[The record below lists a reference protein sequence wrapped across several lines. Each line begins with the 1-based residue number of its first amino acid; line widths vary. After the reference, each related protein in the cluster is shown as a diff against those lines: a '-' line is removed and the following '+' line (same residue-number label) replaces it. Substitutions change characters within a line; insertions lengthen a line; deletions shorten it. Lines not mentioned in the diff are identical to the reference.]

1 MVKKD
6 TFLALV
12 PGDVMN
18 DRLEMLLEKFR
29 MLERE
34 LAMEL
39 QKKQEEFFYEIH
51 KKKVRFQRG
60 IKLEHRLLMQNA
72 FQYIQR
78 ARPMAILTLP
88 VIWSCVFPALLLD
101 LTITIYQ
108 AICFPIYGI
117 PKVRRGDYIVL
128 DRHNLSYL
136 NIIEKM
142 NCVYCG
148 YFNGVVAY
156 AREMA
161 ARTEQH
167 WCPIK
172 HARRVGDIHSRYKYF
187 FDYGDGKRYRQ
198 EIEAARRDFE
208 DLKK

>member
-1 MVKKD
+1 
-6 TFLALV
+6 
-12 PGDVMN
+12 MN

-29 MLERE
+29 TLERE
-34 LAMEL
+34 LAVEL
-39 QKKQEEFFYEIH
+39 QKKQDEFFYEIR
-51 KKKVRFQRG
+51 KKKVRFQRE
-60 IKLEHRLLMQNA
+60 IKLEHKRLIINA
-72 FQYIQR
+72 LQYIR
-78 ARPMAILTLP
+78 ESRPLVLLTLP
-88 VIWSCVFPALLLD
+88 VIWSCLIPALLLD

-108 AICFPIYGI
+108 AVCFPVFGI
-117 PKVRRGDYIVL
+117 PKVRRGDFIVL

-142 NCVYCG
+142 NCMYCG
-148 YFNGVVAY
+148 YFNGLVAY

-187 FDYGDGKRYRQ
+187 FDYGDAKRYRQ
-198 EIEAARRDFE
+198 EIETARRDFE
-208 DLKK
+208 DLKQNNS

>member
-1 MVKKD
+1 
-6 TFLALV
+6 
-12 PGDVMN
+12 MN

-29 MLERE
+29 TLERE
-34 LAMEL
+34 LAIEL
-39 QKKQEEFFYEIH
+39 QKKQDEFFYQVH

-60 IKLEHRLLMQNA
+60 IKLEHRLLMKNA
-72 FQYIQR
+72 FQYIR
-78 ARPMAILTLP
+78 ESRPLVILTLP
-88 VIWSCVFPALLLD
+88 VIWSCAIPAIFLD
-101 LTITIYQ
+101 LMITIYQ

-117 PKVRRGDYIVL
+117 PKVRRSDFIVL

-136 NIIEKM
+136 NFIEKI

-148 YFNGVVAY
+148 YFNGLVAY

-187 FDYGDGKRYRQ
+187 FDYGDAKRYCQ
-198 EIEAARRDFE
+198 EIETARRDFQDIKQE
-208 DLKK
+208 DS

>member
-1 MVKKD
+1 
-6 TFLALV
+6 
-12 PGDVMN
+12 MN

-34 LAMEL
+34 LAIEL
-39 QKKQEEFFYEIH
+39 QKKQEEFFYHIH
-51 KKKVRFQRG
+51 KKKVRFQRE
-60 IKLEHRLLMQNA
+60 IKLQHKRLIIPT
-72 FQYIQR
+72 FQYIR
-78 ARPMAILTLP
+78 KARLMAIVTAP
-88 VIWSCVFPALLLD
+88 VIWSCLISVLLMD
-101 LTITIYQ
+101 LMMTIYQ
-108 AICFPIYGI
+108 AVCFPVYGI
-117 PKVRRGDYIVL
+117 PKVRRGSFIVL

-156 AREMA
+156 AREIG

-172 HARRVGDIHSRYKYF
+172 HARRVGDIHSRYKNF

-198 EIEAARRDFE
+198 EIETVRREFE
-208 DLKK
+208 DLKQ

>member
-1 MVKKD
+1 
-6 TFLALV
+6 
-12 PGDVMN
+12 MN
-18 DRLEMLLEKFR
+18 DRLEMLLEKFWT
-29 MLERE
+29 LERE

-39 QKKQEEFFYEIH
+39 QKQQEEFFYQIH
-51 KKKVRFQRG
+51 KKKVRFQRE
-60 IKLEHRLLMQNA
+60 IKLQHKRLIIPALR
-72 FQYIQR
+72 YIR
-78 ARPMAILTLP
+78 KARLTAIVTAP
-88 VIWSCVFPALLLD
+88 VIWSCLLSVLLMD
-101 LTITIYQ
+101 LMMTIYQ
-108 AICFPIYGI
+108 AVCFPVYGI
-117 PKVRRGDYIVL
+117 PKVRRGNFIVI

-156 AREMA
+156 AREIG

-172 HARRVGDIHSRYKYF
+172 HARRVGDIHSRYKNF

-198 EIEAARRDFE
+198 EIETVRREFE
-208 DLKK
+208 DLKQ

>member
-1 MVKKD
+1 
-6 TFLALV
+6 
-12 PGDVMN
+12 MN

-34 LAMEL
+34 LAMEF
-39 QKKQEEFFYEIH
+39 QKKQEEFFYQIH
-51 KKKVRFQRG
+51 KKKVWFPWK
-60 IKLEHRLLMQNA
+60 IKMEHKRLVITAL
-72 FQYIQR
+72 QYIR
-78 ARPMAILTLP
+78 ESRPLVLLTLP
-88 VIWSCVFPALLLD
+88 VIWACAIPALLLD
-101 LTITIYQ
+101 LMITIYQ

-117 PKVRRGDYIVL
+117 PKVHRGDFIIL

-136 NIIEKM
+136 NVIEKM

-148 YFNGVVAY
+148 YFNGLVGY

-172 HARRVGDIHSRYKYF
+172 HARRVGDIHSR
-187 FDYGDGKRYRQ
+187 
-198 EIEAARRDFE
+198 
-208 DLKK
+208 

>member
-1 MVKKD
+1 
-6 TFLALV
+6 
-12 PGDVMN
+12 MN

-29 MLERE
+29 VLERE
-34 LAMEL
+34 LATEF
-39 QKKQEEFFYEIH
+39 QKKQEEFFYEIR
-51 KKKVRFQRG
+51 KKKIRFQRE
-60 IKLEHRLLMQNA
+60 IKLEHKLLIINA
-72 FQYIQR
+72 FQYIRR
-78 ARPMAILTLP
+78 ARPLAILTLP
-88 VIWSCVFPALLLD
+88 VIWSCVIPALLMD
-101 LTITIYQ
+101 IVITIYQ
-108 AICFPIYGI
+108 AICFPVYGI
-117 PKVRRGDYIVL
+117 PKVRRGDFIVL
-128 DRHNLSYL
+128 DRHHLNYL
-136 NIIEKM
+136 NFIEKM

-208 DLKK
+208 DLKQKNS

>member
-1 MVKKD
+1 
-6 TFLALV
+6 
-12 PGDVMN
+12 MN

-29 MLERE
+29 TLERE

-39 QKKQEEFFYEIH
+39 QKKQKEFFYQVH
-51 KKKVRFQRG
+51 KKKVRFQRE
-60 IKLEHRLLMQNA
+60 IRQEHRHLMKAIRSYLGAARPLAIVTAPVMWSCLLPVLLM
-72 FQYIQR
+72 
-78 ARPMAILTLP
+78 
-88 VIWSCVFPALLLD
+88 D
-101 LTITIYQ
+101 LIITISQ
-108 AICFPIYGI
+108 AVCFPVYGI

-128 DRHNLSYL
+128 DRHHLSYL
-136 NIIEKM
+136 NFIERM
-142 NCVYCG
+142 NCVFCG

-156 AREMA
+156 AREVA

-172 HARRVGDIHSRYKYF
+172 HARRVGDIHSRYKFF

-198 EIEAARRDFE
+198 EIETVRRDFE

>member
-1 MVKKD
+1 
-6 TFLALV
+6 
-12 PGDVMN
+12 MN

-29 MLERE
+29 TLERE

-39 QKKQEEFFYEIH
+39 QKKQDEFFYEIR
-51 KKKVRFQRG
+51 KKKVRFQREV
-60 IKLEHRLLMQNA
+60 ILEHKRLIINA
-72 FQYIQR
+72 FQYIR
-78 ARPMAILTLP
+78 SARPLAILTFP
-88 VIWSCVFPALLLD
+88 VIWSCAIPALLLD

-108 AICFPIYGI
+108 AICFPVYGI

-136 NIIEKM
+136 NVIEKM

-187 FDYGDGKRYRQ
+187 FDYGDAKRYRN
-198 EIEAARRDFE
+198 EIETARRDFE
-208 DLKK
+208 DIKQNNS

>member
-1 MVKKD
+1 
-6 TFLALV
+6 
-12 PGDVMN
+12 MN

-39 QKKQEEFFYEIH
+39 QKKQDEFFYQVH

-60 IKLEHRLLMQNA
+60 IKLEHRMLMKNA
-72 FQYIQR
+72 FQYICES
-78 ARPMAILTLP
+78 RPLVLLTLP
-88 VIWSCVFPALLLD
+88 VIWSCAFPALLLD

-117 PKVRRGDYIVL
+117 PKVRRADFIVL

-136 NIIEKM
+136 NVIEKM

-148 YFNGVVAY
+148 YFNGLVAY

-187 FDYGDGKRYRQ
+187 FDYGDGKRYHQ
-198 EIEAARRDFE
+198 EIETARRDYE
-208 DLKK
+208 DIKQENS

>member
-1 MVKKD
+1 
-6 TFLALV
+6 
-12 PGDVMN
+12 MN

-29 MLERE
+29 TLERE

-39 QKKQEEFFYEIH
+39 QKKQEEFFYEIR
-51 KKKVRFQRG
+51 KTKVRFQRE
-60 IKLEHRLLMQNA
+60 ITLEHQRLIINSLK
-72 FQYIQR
+72 YIR
-78 ARPMAILTLP
+78 ESRPLVLLTLP
-88 VIWSCVFPALLLD
+88 VVWSCILPALLMD
-101 LTITIYQ
+101 LMITIYQ
-108 AICFPIYGI
+108 AICFPVFGI
-117 PKVRRGDYIVL
+117 PKVRRGDFIVL

-136 NIIEKM
+136 NAIEKM
-142 NCVYCG
+142 NCMYCG

-187 FDYGDGKRYRQ
+187 LDYGDGKRYRQ
-198 EIEAARRDFE
+198 EIETVRREFE
-208 DLKK
+208 DLKQKYS

>member
-1 MVKKD
+1 
-6 TFLALV
+6 
-12 PGDVMN
+12 MN

-29 MLERE
+29 ALERE
-34 LAMEL
+34 LSMEL
-39 QKKQEEFFYEIH
+39 QKKQDEFFYQIH

-60 IKLEHRLLMQNA
+60 IKLEHRLMMKTAL
-72 FQYIQR
+72 QYIR
-78 ARPMAILTLP
+78 EARPLVILTLP
-88 VIWSCVFPALLLD
+88 VIWSCAVPALLLD
-101 LTITIYQ
+101 VMITIYQ

-117 PKVRRGDYIVL
+117 PKVRRSDYIVL

-148 YFNGVVAY
+148 YFNGLVAY

-187 FDYGDGKRYRQ
+187 FDYGDAKRYCQ
-198 EIEAARRDFE
+198 EIETARRDFE
-208 DLKK
+208 DIKQENS

>member
-1 MVKKD
+1 MS
-6 TFLALV
+6 
-12 PGDVMN
+12 PGDLMN

-29 MLERE
+29 TLERE

-39 QKKQEEFFYEIH
+39 QKKQEEFFYEVH
-51 KKKVRFQRG
+51 RKKVRFQRD
-60 IKLEHRLLMQNA
+60 IKLKHRQLMQNA
-72 FQYIQR
+72 LQYIR
-78 ARPMAILTLP
+78 EARPMAILTLP
-88 VIWSCVFPALLLD
+88 VIWACLIPALLLD
-101 LTITIYQ
+101 LAISIYQ
-108 AICFPIYGI
+108 AICFPVYGI

-136 NIIEKM
+136 NAIEKL
-142 NCVYCG
+142 NCMYCG
-148 YFNGVVAY
+148 YFNGLVAY

-187 FDYGDGKRYRQ
+187 FDYGDAKRYRQ
-198 EIEAARRDFE
+198 EIETVRREFE
-208 DLKK
+208 DIKQ

>member
-1 MVKKD
+1 
-6 TFLALV
+6 
-12 PGDVMN
+12 MN

-29 MLERE
+29 TLERE

-39 QKKQEEFFYEIH
+39 QKKQEEFFYEVH
-51 KKKVRFQRG
+51 RKKVRFQRD
-60 IKLEHRLLMQNA
+60 IKLKHRQLMQNA
-72 FQYIQR
+72 LQYIR
-78 ARPMAILTLP
+78 EARPMAILTLP
-88 VIWSCVFPALLLD
+88 VIWACLIPALLLD
-101 LTITIYQ
+101 LAISIYQ
-108 AICFPIYGI
+108 AICFPVYGI

-136 NIIEKM
+136 NAIEKL
-142 NCVYCG
+142 NCMYCG
-148 YFNGVVAY
+148 YFNGLVAY

-187 FDYGDGKRYRQ
+187 FDYGDAKRYRQ
-198 EIEAARRDFE
+198 EIETVRREFE
-208 DLKK
+208 DIKQ

>member
-1 MVKKD
+1 
-6 TFLALV
+6 
-12 PGDVMN
+12 MN

-34 LAMEL
+34 LAMEF
-39 QKKQEEFFYEIH
+39 QKKQEEFFYQVH
-51 KKKVRFQRG
+51 KKKVWFPW
-60 IKLEHRLLMQNA
+60 KVKMEHKRLVITALR
-72 FQYIQR
+72 YIR
-78 ARPMAILTLP
+78 ESRPLVLLTLP
-88 VIWSCVFPALLLD
+88 VIWACAIPALLLD
-101 LTITIYQ
+101 LMITIYQ

-117 PKVRRGDYIVL
+117 PKVCRGDFIIL
-128 DRHNLSYL
+128 DRHNLGYL
-136 NIIEKM
+136 NVIEKM

-148 YFNGVVAY
+148 YFNGLVGY

-187 FDYGDGKRYRQ
+187 LDYGDGKRYRK
-198 EIEAARRDFE
+198 EIETARRDFE
-208 DLKK
+208 DLKQNNS